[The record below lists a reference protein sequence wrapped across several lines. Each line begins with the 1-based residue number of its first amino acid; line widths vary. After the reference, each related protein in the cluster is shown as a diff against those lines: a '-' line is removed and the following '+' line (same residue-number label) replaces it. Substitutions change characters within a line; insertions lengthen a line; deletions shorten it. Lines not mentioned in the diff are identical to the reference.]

1 MAINVSKDVYDGLE
15 KVRESGLTNIFDRI
29 RVIQI
34 LSSWG
39 EDEAAE
45 WVNNNRDT
53 YGKGIFE
60 GFEVNGSQ

>member
-15 KVRESGLTNIFDRI
+15 KVRESGLTNMFDRI